1 MDAYATDSNVVSLP
15 IYVAGY
21 IALYDMGDGGELTLT
36 RETVAAALPP
46 ASRLPI
52 NIDHR
57 NGCVVGEVLSIV
69 DDVRGPFFLGIVNCP
84 QLGAVLA
91 TAAGP
96 DFFGEMSEG
105 LSEQER
111 LLYLVSNYLPSASLS
126 SRRLGPDEEPDET
139 LFAHV
144 SLCVIGRRV
153 GTIVTYDATPENTV
167 APFKRLSP
175 SVREELLITAREAQ
189 SRLGDMATWHVSED
203 TLTRVLLSTA
213 VNNMLLR
220 NRWNLVARR
229 RREAGIEGHT
239 YLQASASF
247 GITNGCNKA
256 DFCGAELVG
265 TCGYKSGERVRD
277 ISYSRVTLG
286 AKAFTSSGS
295 SALPSS
301 DNSAGQIGERAKHPG
316 AMASSNQQT
325 LSAAGAPL
333 VSGDYILVP
342 AAQYNQLVVG
352 QHTSHPPIN
361 AGQASATHAVPTQYI
376 QPAYNSMVPTSM
388 YQAPTYWSV
397 PPSTNLEAQITALVG
412 ALAADR
418 KAAKSSDSQAVQNS
432 QCSPPLSP
440 QQERRYTRKRR
451 HDWDANTRD
460 DIEGIYYPGER
471 SPRPVERRAGRASTT
486 IADLMGAVSSLQQ
499 EVSQLRAIQTV
510 TAQQQVAP
518 AGLYKPVPPG
528 VPQQYSQYQYIHPQH
543 AVSAIISPQLSG
555 IQAQPPQSVIATP
568 VPAVETPGGAKVCAA
583 PTATHQAVEH
593 SKAVQPQFEAV
604 TSAAVLPVNQPQ
616 ASSQTVDAS
625 ASTGLDFGRDD
636 ADIFVSQMM
645 SAR

>member
-1 MDAYATDSNVVSLP
+1 MDAYTVDGNAVSLP

-69 DDVRGPFFLGIVNCP
+69 DDARGPFFLGIINCP

-96 DFFGEMSEG
+96 NFFGELSEG

-153 GTIVTYDATPENTV
+153 GTIVTYDATPENAV

-175 SVREELLITAREAQ
+175 SSREELLITAREAQ
-189 SRLGDMATWHVSED
+189 SRLGDAATWHLSED

-256 DFCGAELVG
+256 DFCGAELVD
-265 TCGYKSGERVRD
+265 TCGYKSGEKVHGAP
-277 ISYSRVTLG
+277 YSRVTLG
-286 AKAFTSSGS
+286 AKAFTSSS
-295 SALPSS
+295 PNALPSS
-301 DNSAGQIGERAKHPG
+301 DNDKGGIGERTQKHIS
-316 AMASSNQQT
+316 AMASSNPQT

-361 AGQASATHAVPTQYI
+361 AGPAPVTHAVPSQYI
-376 QPAYNSMVPTSM
+376 PPAYNSLMPPSM
-388 YQAPTYWSV
+388 YQAPPYWSV
-397 PPSTNLEAQITALVG
+397 PHSANLEAQITALVG

-418 KAAKSSDSQAVQNS
+418 KATKGSDPHVIQGS

-440 QQERRYTRKRR
+440 QQERRYARKRR
-451 HDWDANTRD
+451 HDWDATTRD
-460 DIEGIYYPGER
+460 DLEGIYYPGER
-471 SPRPVERRAGRASTT
+471 SPRPGERRAGRPSTT

-510 TAQQQVAP
+510 TAQPQAAP
-518 AGLYKPVPPG
+518 AGLYKPIPAVPP
-528 VPQQYSQYQYIHPQH
+528 QYSQYQYIQPQH
-543 AVSAIISPQLSG
+543 AVSAIVAPQLPG
-555 IQAQPPQSVIATP
+555 IPSQPTQAVLAPQ
-568 VPAVETPGGAKVCAA
+568 VPAGEAPGSAKVVAASTAPQQAEQARAA
-583 PTATHQAVEH
+583 PQ
-593 SKAVQPQFEAV
+593 QFEAV
-604 TSAAVLPVNQPQ
+604 TSAAVLPVTQPQ

-625 ASTGLDFGRDD
+625 ASTGLEFGRDD

>member
-1 MDAYATDSNVVSLP
+1 MDAYTVDGNAVSLP

-69 DDVRGPFFLGIVNCP
+69 DDARGPFFLGIINCP

-96 DFFGEMSEG
+96 DFFGELSEG

-153 GTIVTYDATPENTV
+153 GTIVTYDATPENAV

-175 SVREELLITAREAQ
+175 SSREELLITAREAQ
-189 SRLGDMATWHVSED
+189 SRLGDAATWHLSED

-256 DFCGAELVG
+256 DFCGAELVD
-265 TCGYKSGERVRD
+265 TCGYKSGEKVHGAP
-277 ISYSRVTLG
+277 YSRVTLG
-286 AKAFTSSGS
+286 AKAFTSSS
-295 SALPSS
+295 PNALPSS
-301 DNSAGQIGERAKHPG
+301 DNDKGGIGERTQKHIS
-316 AMASSNQQT
+316 AMASSNPQT

-361 AGQASATHAVPTQYI
+361 AGPATVTHAVPSQYI
-376 QPAYNSMVPTSM
+376 PPAYNSLMPPSM
-388 YQAPTYWSV
+388 YQAPPYWSV
-397 PPSTNLEAQITALVG
+397 PHSANLEAQITALVG

-418 KAAKSSDSQAVQNS
+418 KATKGSDPHVIQGS

-440 QQERRYTRKRR
+440 QQERRYARKRR
-451 HDWDANTRD
+451 HDWDATTRD
-460 DIEGIYYPGER
+460 DLEGIYYPGER
-471 SPRPVERRAGRASTT
+471 SPRPGERRAGRPSTT

-510 TAQQQVAP
+510 TAQPQAAP
-518 AGLYKPVPPG
+518 AGLYKPIPAVPP
-528 VPQQYSQYQYIHPQH
+528 QYSQYQYIQPQH
-543 AVSAIISPQLSG
+543 AVSAIVAPQLPG
-555 IQAQPPQSVIATP
+555 IPSQPTQAVLAPQ
-568 VPAVETPGGAKVCAA
+568 VPAGEAPGSAKVVAASTAPQQAEQARAA
-583 PTATHQAVEH
+583 PQ
-593 SKAVQPQFEAV
+593 QFEAV
-604 TSAAVLPVNQPQ
+604 TSAAVLPVTQPQ

-625 ASTGLDFGRDD
+625 ASTGLEFGRDD